1 MLLNQQFFWEFQRP
15 STAATT
21 FGSRII
27 HKDRKM
33 DLDSDSE
40 DENAEREALADLND
54 LKAIRKEE
62 DFKPVEGMPGM
73 YYKVRLRYN
82 CVQFTGIIKINN
94 QLFPLLRNQHVSS
107 PSVLLCWNV
116 YYLSL
121 IVCELFAILM
131 VERNSLVICY
141 CSYRELLISCFNTA
155 EIPEQPSG
163 GLPQQA
169 VLHATTHPHP
179 TTTSKPQEADAC
191 GGTRAA
197 LLHCAVSLF

>member
-1 MLLNQQFFWEFQRP
+1 MDKRNLLLIFYITFSVIFFYHFQIVKNLYEINKVCLHVIKSTIFFEFQRP

-73 YYKVRLRYN
+73 YYKVRLGYN
-82 CVQFTGIIKINN
+82 YVQFTGIIKINN
-94 QLFPLLRNQHVSS
+94 QVFPLLRNQHVSS

-121 IVCELFAILM
+121 CVNYLQ
-131 VERNSLVICY
+131 Y
-141 CSYRELLISCFNTA
+141 
-155 EIPEQPSG
+155 
-163 GLPQQA
+163 
-169 VLHATTHPHP
+169 
-179 TTTSKPQEADAC
+179 
-191 GGTRAA
+191 
-197 LLHCAVSLF
+197 

>member
-1 MLLNQQFFWEFQRP
+1 MLFNQQFFFEFQRP

-73 YYKVRLRYN
+73 YYKVRLRYS
-82 CVQFTGIIKINN
+82 CVQFTGIIKINK

-121 IVCELFAILM
+121 IVCELIAILM
-131 VERNSLVICY
+131 VERNSLVIY
-141 CSYRELLISCFNTA
+141 YQVTVVIGSC
-155 EIPEQPSG
+155 
-163 GLPQQA
+163 
-169 VLHATTHPHP
+169 
-179 TTTSKPQEADAC
+179 
-191 GGTRAA
+191 
-197 LLHCAVSLF
+197 

>member
-1 MLLNQQFFWEFQRP
+1 MDKRNLLLIFYITFSVISFYHFQIVKNLYEINKVCLHVIKSTIFFEFQRP

-73 YYKVRLRYN
+73 YYKVRDTTVYN
-82 CVQFTGIIKINN
+82 LLALLKYITNYFHFLEINM
-94 QLFPLLRNQHVSS
+94 FPL
-107 PSVLLCWNV
+107 
-116 YYLSL
+116 
-121 IVCELFAILM
+121 
-131 VERNSLVICY
+131 
-141 CSYRELLISCFNTA
+141 
-155 EIPEQPSG
+155 
-163 GLPQQA
+163 PQFFYA
-169 VLHATTHPHP
+169 GMCIIYH
-179 TTTSKPQEADAC
+179 
-191 GGTRAA
+191 
-197 LLHCAVSLF
+197 

>member
-1 MLLNQQFFWEFQRP
+1 MDKRNLLLIFYITFSVISFYHFQIVKNLYEINKVCLHVIKSTIFFEFQRP

-94 QLFPLLRNQHVSS
+94 QLFQLLRNQHV
-107 PSVLLCWNV
+107 SVLLCWNV

-131 VERNSLVICY
+131 VERNSLVIY
-141 CSYRELLISCFNTA
+141 YQVTVVIGSC
-155 EIPEQPSG
+155 
-163 GLPQQA
+163 
-169 VLHATTHPHP
+169 
-179 TTTSKPQEADAC
+179 
-191 GGTRAA
+191 
-197 LLHCAVSLF
+197 

>member
-1 MLLNQQFFWEFQRP
+1 MLLNQQFFFEFQRS

-82 CVQFTGIIKINN
+82 CVQFTGNIKINN

-141 CSYRELLISCFNTA
+141 QVTVVIGSC
-155 EIPEQPSG
+155 
-163 GLPQQA
+163 
-169 VLHATTHPHP
+169 
-179 TTTSKPQEADAC
+179 
-191 GGTRAA
+191 
-197 LLHCAVSLF
+197 

>member
-1 MLLNQQFFWEFQRP
+1 MDKRNLLLIFYITFSVISFYHFQIVKNSYEINKVCLHVIKSTIFFEFQRP

-94 QLFPLLRNQHVSS
+94 QLFPLLRNQRF
-107 PSVLLCWNV
+107 
-116 YYLSL
+116 LSL
-121 IVCELFAILM
+121 SSSTLECVFFIINCV
-131 VERNSLVICY
+131 
-141 CSYRELLISCFNTA
+141 
-155 EIPEQPSG
+155 
-163 GLPQQA
+163 
-169 VLHATTHPHP
+169 
-179 TTTSKPQEADAC
+179 
-191 GGTRAA
+191 
-197 LLHCAVSLF
+197 

>member
-1 MLLNQQFFWEFQRP
+1 MDKRNLLLIFYITFSVISFYHFQIVKNLYEINKVCLHVIKSTIFFEFQRP

-82 CVQFTGIIKINN
+82 CVQFTGIIKIYN
-94 QLFPLLRNQHVSS
+94 QLFPLIRNQHVSS
-107 PSVLLCWNV
+107 PSVFLCWNV

-131 VERNSLVICY
+131 VERNSLVIY
-141 CSYRELLISCFNTA
+141 YQVTVVIGSC
-155 EIPEQPSG
+155 
-163 GLPQQA
+163 
-169 VLHATTHPHP
+169 
-179 TTTSKPQEADAC
+179 
-191 GGTRAA
+191 
-197 LLHCAVSLF
+197 